1 MKRVAIIS
9 FIASVLFCLS
19 FIPKAKK
26 VIVIDVGHG
35 GIDRGSIHGELSE
48 KDIVLEIAQKVQ
60 ELNSSGKLDI
70 ILTREIDHFVELE
83 ERVNFANRQTPS
95 FFLSLHTNYAAK
107 DTISGFEIYVK
118 NNSLAEQSMKMASAI
133 EREYPNQIQK
143 RQITTANFH
152 VLKKSNCPSVLLELG
167 FLSNENDRNYLL
179 SEAGQWEIAAAIYNA
194 VK

>member
-107 DTISGFEIYVK
+107 DTI
-118 NNSLAEQSMKMASAI
+118 

-152 VLKKSNCPSVLLELG
+152 VLKKSNCPSALLELG

-179 SEAGQWEIAAAIYNA
+179 SEAGQWEIAEAIYNA